1 MSIYKAS
8 QTRATHLKGGKS
20 SMENRDISQMLY
32 EQNQEYRSL
41 FDEHR
46 SLESRL
52 VELSSHRYLSDT
64 EQIEEVTLKKKK
76 LALKDKM
83 QELLRRFNS

>member
-1 MSIYKAS
+1 
-8 QTRATHLKGGKS
+8 
-20 SMENRDISQMLY
+20 MENRDISQILY

-52 VELSSHRYLSDT
+52 IELSSHRYLSDT
-64 EQIEEVTLKKKK
+64 EQMEEVTLKKKK

>member
-1 MSIYKAS
+1 
-8 QTRATHLKGGKS
+8 
-20 SMENRDISQMLY
+20 MENRDISQILY
-32 EQNQEYRSL
+32 EQNPEYRSL
-41 FDEHR
+41 LDEHR

-76 LALKDKM
+76 LAIKDKM
-83 QELLRRFNS
+83 QEMVRQHHP

>member
-1 MSIYKAS
+1 
-8 QTRATHLKGGKS
+8 
-20 SMENRDISQMLY
+20 MENRDISQILY

-52 VELSSHRYLSDT
+52 IELSSHRYLSDN
-64 EQIEEVTLKKKK
+64 EQMEEVTLKKKK

-83 QELLRRFNS
+83 QQLLRSFKS

>member
-1 MSIYKAS
+1 
-8 QTRATHLKGGKS
+8 
-20 SMENRDISQMLY
+20 MENRDISQILY
-32 EQNQEYRSL
+32 EQNQEYRTL
-41 FDEHR
+41 YDEHR
-46 SLESRL
+46 SLEGRL
-52 VELSSHRYLSDT
+52 IELSSHRYLSDN

>member
-1 MSIYKAS
+1 
-8 QTRATHLKGGKS
+8 
-20 SMENRDISQMLY
+20 MENRDISQILY
-32 EQNQEYRSL
+32 EQNQEYRTL

-52 VELSSHRYLSDT
+52 VELSSHRYLSDN
-64 EQIEEVTLKKKK
+64 EQIEEVTLKKRK

-83 QELLRRFNS
+83 QELMRQHHP

>member
-1 MSIYKAS
+1 
-8 QTRATHLKGGKS
+8 
-20 SMENRDISQMLY
+20 MENRDISQILY

-46 SLESRL
+46 TLESRL
-52 VELSSHRYLSDT
+52 IELSSHRYLSDT

>member
-1 MSIYKAS
+1 
-8 QTRATHLKGGKS
+8 
-20 SMENRDISQMLY
+20 METRDISQILY

-52 VELSSHRYLSDT
+52 IELSSHRYLSDN
-64 EQIEEVTLKKKK
+64 EQMEEVTLKKKK

-83 QELLRRFNS
+83 QELLRTFKS

>member
-1 MSIYKAS
+1 
-8 QTRATHLKGGKS
+8 
-20 SMENRDISQMLY
+20 
-32 EQNQEYRSL
+32 L

-52 VELSSHRYLSDT
+52 IELSSHRYLSDN
-64 EQIEEVTLKKKK
+64 EQMEEVTLKKKN

-83 QELLRRFNS
+83 QQLLRSFKS

>member
-1 MSIYKAS
+1 
-8 QTRATHLKGGKS
+8 
-20 SMENRDISQMLY
+20 MENRDISQILY

-46 SLESRL
+46 SLEGRL
-52 VELSSHRYLSDT
+52 IELSSHRYLSDT
-64 EQIEEVTLKKKK
+64 EQMEEVTLKKKK

-83 QELLRRFNS
+83 QELLRTFK

>member
-1 MSIYKAS
+1 
-8 QTRATHLKGGKS
+8 
-20 SMENRDISQMLY
+20 MENRDISQILY

-46 SLESRL
+46 SLEGRL
-52 VELSSHRYLSDT
+52 IELSSHRYLSDN

-83 QELLRRFNS
+83 QQLLRSFKS

>member
-1 MSIYKAS
+1 
-8 QTRATHLKGGKS
+8 
-20 SMENRDISQMLY
+20 MENRDISQLLY

-52 VELSSHRYLSDT
+52 IELSSHRYLSDT

>member
-1 MSIYKAS
+1 
-8 QTRATHLKGGKS
+8 
-20 SMENRDISQMLY
+20 MENRDISQILY

-52 VELSSHRYLSDT
+52 IELSSHRYLSDN

-83 QELLRRFNS
+83 QQLLRSFKS

>member
-1 MSIYKAS
+1 
-8 QTRATHLKGGKS
+8 
-20 SMENRDISQMLY
+20 MENRDISQMLY

-52 VELSSHRYLSDT
+52 IELSSHRYLSDN

-83 QELLRRFNS
+83 QQLLRTFKS